1 LLSSPI
7 SDVQRAYH
15 VQELAAM
22 SYARYTSKRQ
32 EHDLD
37 QSIIR
42 FTEAIFLPP
51 AWGLCTLDIIKTFH
65 YLTLAIYTRSR
76 DTRQPEDVKRCITYL
91 RYLHGQWH
99 EDPNILPFPVTSVL
113 VYALAIQVEL
123 KLGDAVQDIEEMA
136 GLCDELLNT
145 QADISLVS
153 FTEAITTFVETIAA
167 RNKESMDSGGTCL
180 PEKVIECLRKANVC
194 LPDSHGL
201 SVVLAQSLCVRYK
214 ESYSDDD
221 YKEGMAILDDIVNF
235 RGPGDMPS
243 THREGASDLATNFT
257 LTRFYIHGKP
267 EQLEQAIY
275 HLRNLLDETFLEG
288 PARLFFIEM
297 LSMFE
302 VFSCLYFGGRVD
314 FDSDP
319 LLSSLVS
326 DSESGR
332 PSFRDLTAS
341 LDELKDVKSL
351 SMPPLVKHFRALLV
365 ICWHSAHFTMTDIK
379 DALDYCQT
387 LLSSHPASPLCP
399 YFHSALA
406 DLLDRA
412 FERTEEIEYLNE
424 AISVLRVNFNTLAS
438 LELRLHSQRRLT
450 SCLSTR
456 LLRLGRREDLDEVM
470 QLFPMA
476 AQSERV
482 SLPHQLSI
490 SYQWAELARFFGHPS
505 TPTAYERAISFMQS
519 SLTFAP
525 TLDIQH
531 SRLVPA
537 MRHCFQTLP
546 LDYASYHIHIGG
558 VKQAIEA
565 IEGGR
570 GLLWSEMRLFRTS
583 IDQIRVANSHLA
595 DRFVAVNNE
604 LEKLTLAFSPNDGG
618 DTDPGVM
625 HSFGHL
631 VLRQRN
637 LLDDREKLISQI
649 QVLPGFETF
658 LKPPSFDDLR
668 SASLHGPVIMINHCK
683 WRSDIVILLHNFPPS
698 LIPTSNDFYGRAIKL
713 QDQLLRERKKGL
725 ESDTYEDALR
735 SILSELYDLVG
746 RPVIKRLNE
755 LNVPEQSR
763 VWWCP
768 TSVFC
773 SLPLHAMGPIQSDI
787 GPPKYFLDLYI
798 PSYTPSLSTLIE
810 SRKPGSHDMGKPSI
824 LLVAQPDANIPK
836 AFKEMIAVQAVDTQ
850 VTTLFSARATPTAV
864 LERLRD
870 HPFVHIVCHGTL
882 ESGKPF
888 EASFKLHR
896 GERLQLLNI
905 VQSRLPDAE
914 FAFLSA
920 CHTAE
925 LTDES
930 IADEVLHLAAAMQ
943 FCGFRSVVGTMWAMA
958 DTDGRDL
965 ARDFYQSVFSYDG
978 RQTTRYHERTAEA
991 LRDAVKNLRRKGG
1004 MTLERWVNFVH
1015 YGA

>member
-1 LLSSPI
+1 
-7 SDVQRAYH
+7 
-15 VQELAAM
+15 M

-51 AWGLCTLDIIKTFH
+51 PWDLCTLDLDIIEIFH

-76 DTRQPEDVKRCITYL
+76 DTRQPEDVKRCVTYL

-99 EDPNILPFPVTSVL
+99 QDPDILPFPVTSVL
-113 VYALAIQVEL
+113 VYALAIQVEME
-123 KLGDAVQDIEEMA
+123 LGDAVQDIEEMA
-136 GLCDELLNT
+136 GLCDELLNN
-145 QADISLVS
+145 QADVSLAS
-153 FTEAITTFVETIAA
+153 STEAIITFVETIAA
-167 RNKESMDSGGTCL
+167 HNEESVNPGAKFLS
-180 PEKVIECLRKANVC
+180 EKVIECLRKANFC

-201 SVVLAQSLCVRYK
+201 SIVLAGSLFVRYK
-214 ESYSDDD
+214 KTNSDDD
-221 YKEGMAILDDIVNF
+221 YKEGMAILDEIVNF

-243 THREGASDLATNFT
+243 THREGASVLATNFT
-257 LTRFYIHGKP
+257 LTQFYIDGKP
-267 EQLEQAIY
+267 EHLEQAIY
-275 HLRNLLDETFLEG
+275 RLRNSLDDTSLEG
-288 PARLFFIEM
+288 PTRLFFIEV

-314 FDSDP
+314 FYP
-319 LLSSLVS
+319 LLSSFFS

-341 LDELKDVKSL
+341 LDELKDVNFL
-351 SMPPLVKHFRALLV
+351 SMPPLVKHCRALLI
-365 ICWHSAHFTMTDIK
+365 ICSHSGHFTVADIK
-379 DALDYCQT
+379 DALDYCRT
-387 LLSSHPASPLCP
+387 LLSSHPASPLSP
-399 YFHSALA
+399 YVHSALA
-406 DLLDRA
+406 ELLDRA

-424 AISVLRVNFNTLAS
+424 AISVLRVNLNTSGS
-438 LELRLHSQRRLT
+438 LDLRLHSQRRLAW
-450 SCLSTR
+450 CLSTR
-456 LLRLGRREDLDEVM
+456 LCRLGRREDLDEVM

-476 AQSERV
+476 AQSEQV

-490 SYQWAELARFFGHPS
+490 SYMWAELARFFGHPS
-505 TPTAYERAISFMQS
+505 TPTAYGRAISFMES

-537 MRHCFQTLP
+537 MRHSFETLP
-546 LDYASYHIHIGG
+546 LDYASYHIHTGG
-558 VKQAIEA
+558 LKQAIEA

-570 GLLWSEMRLFRTS
+570 GLLWSEMRRFRTS
-583 IDQIRVANSHLA
+583 IDQIRVADSHLA
-595 DRFVAVNNE
+595 DRFVAANRD
-604 LEKLTLAFSPNDGG
+604 LEKVTLASSSNYGG
-618 DTDPGVM
+618 DTDPEVM
-625 HSFGHL
+625 HPFGHL
-631 VLRQRN
+631 VVRQRN
-637 LLDDREKLISQI
+637 LLDDRERLISQI
-649 QVLPGFETF
+649 QALPGFETF
-658 LKPPSFDDLR
+658 LKQPSFDYLR
-668 SASLHGPVIMINHCK
+668 SASLHGPVIIINHCK
-683 WRSDIVILLHNFPPS
+683 WRSDIVILLPNFPPS
-698 LIPTSNDFYGRAIKL
+698 LIPTSNDFYARANKL
-713 QDQLLRERKKGL
+713 QDQLLRERKKVL
-725 ESDTYEDALR
+725 ESDAFEDALR
-735 SILSELYDLVG
+735 FILSELYDLVG

-773 SLPLHAMGPIQSDI
+773 SLPLHAMGPIRPDI

-798 PSYTPSLSTLIE
+798 PSYTPSLTALID
-810 SRKPGSHDMGKPSI
+810 SRKPGSRDIGRPSI
-824 LLVAQPDANIPK
+824 LLVAQPDASIPK
-836 AFKEMIAVQAVDTQ
+836 AFKEMNAVQAVDTQ

-870 HPFVHIVCHGTL
+870 HPFAHFVCHGTL

-896 GERLQLLNI
+896 GERLQLLDI

-930 IADEVLHLAAAMQ
+930 IADEALHLAAAMQ

-978 RQTTRYHERTAEA
+978 RQRTRYHERTAEA

-1004 MTLERWVNFVH
+1004 ITLERWVNFVH

>member
-1 LLSSPI
+1 LLSLPI
-7 SDVQRAYH
+7 SDAQRAFH
-15 VQELAAM
+15 VQGLAGM
-22 SYARYTSKRQ
+22 SYERYTSKRQ

-42 FTEAIFLPP
+42 FTEAIFLPLP
-51 AWGLCTLDIIKTFH
+51 WDLCTLNIIEMFH

-91 RYLHGQWH
+91 RYLHGQWR

-123 KLGDAVQDIEEMA
+123 ELGNAVQDIEEMA

-145 QADISLVS
+145 QADISLAS
-153 FTEAITTFVETIAA
+153 STETITTFVETIAA
-167 RNKESMDSGGTCL
+167 RNEESVDSGGKCL
-180 PEKVIECLRKANVC
+180 SEKVIECLRKANVC

-201 SVVLAQSLCVRYK
+201 SVVLAESLFVRYK
-214 ESYSDDD
+214 ETYLDDD
-221 YKEGMAILDDIVNF
+221 YKEGMAILDEIVNF

-243 THREGASDLATNFT
+243 TYREGASELVANFT
-257 LTRFYIHGKP
+257 MTRFYIDGKP
-267 EQLEQAIY
+267 EHLEQTIY
-275 HLRNLLDETFLEG
+275 RLRNLLDGTSLEG
-288 PARLFFIEM
+288 PARLFFVEV

-302 VFSCLYFGGRVD
+302 GFSCFYFGGRVN
-314 FDSDP
+314 FDP
-319 LLSSLVS
+319 LLSSLAS
-326 DSESGR
+326 DSESGF

-341 LDELKDVKSL
+341 LDEMKDVKTL
-351 SMPPLVKHFRALLV
+351 STPLLLKHFRALLV
-365 ICWHSAHFTMTDIK
+365 ICSYSTHFTMADIK

-406 DLLDRA
+406 ELLYRA
-412 FERTEEIEYLNE
+412 FGRTEEIEYLNE
-424 AISVLRVNFNTLAS
+424 AISVLRVNFNTLGS
-438 LELRLHSQRRLT
+438 LYLRIHSLRRLT

-456 LLRLGRREDLDEVM
+456 LCRLGRREDLDEVM
-470 QLFPMA
+470 QLFPVA
-476 AQSERV
+476 AQSEQV

-505 TPTAYERAISFMQS
+505 TPIAYERAISFMQS

-537 MRHCFQTLP
+537 MRHGFETLP
-546 LDYASYHIHIGG
+546 LDYASYHIHTGG
-558 VKQAIEA
+558 LKRAIEA

-570 GLLWSEMRLFRTS
+570 GLLWSEMRRFRTS

-595 DRFVAVNNE
+595 DSFVAVNKD
-604 LEKLTLAFSPNDGG
+604 LEELTLAFSPNDGG
-618 DTDPGVM
+618 DTDPEVM
-625 HSFGHL
+625 HPFGHL
-631 VLRQRN
+631 VVRQRN
-637 LLDDREKLISQI
+637 LLDDREMLISQI
-649 QVLPGFETF
+649 QALPGFETF
-658 LKPPSFDDLR
+658 LKPPSFDILR

-698 LIPTSNDFYGRAIKL
+698 LIPTPNDFYGRANKL
-713 QDQLLRERKKGL
+713 QDKLLRERKKGL
-725 ESDTYEDALR
+725 DSDTYEDVLR

-773 SLPLHAMGPIQSDI
+773 SLPLHAMGPIQSAI

-798 PSYTPSLSTLIE
+798 PSYTPSLSALIE
-810 SRKPGSHDMGKPSI
+810 SRKPGSRDIGRPSI

-836 AFKEMIAVQAVDTQ
+836 AFKEMNAVQAVDTQ

-870 HPFVHIVCHGTL
+870 HPFAHIVCHGTL
-882 ESGKPF
+882 EPGKPF

-978 RQTTRYHERTAEA
+978 RQRTRYHERTAEA
-991 LRDAVKNLRRKGG
+991 LRDAVKNLRKKGG